1 MDFSSPTSEQDVN
14 KDGHISSAT
23 LLLVFCWCKAIFCMI
38 MTLLMAHS
46 YSNLCMKC
54 SWMYLDKILWCL
66 LSWRGWLSG
75 TKPLGVMWSSGRNFA
90 ILLDI
95 QNVLWYTVNHKLIE
109 IEQKIPLYHQLMT
122 SKAILNCVLCF
133 VGLHVSW
140 NLVWPTS
147 ADNIKKLIYGQ
158 KLTQFDLKMQ
168 YNTVLSELKWL
179 ALQLCPKFGGLVWK
193 RTLRKPISRIRLL
206 WRITK
211 RDKIQEFWTFL
222 IVTLLFWY
230 NLWNT
235 VQIMLKSWKKLGKK
249 PILSLDLG
257 FSLLFCT
264 FPGNAFPGVFKG
276 LRGHFSGL
284 ERASL
289 MKFSGKVSYTIWQ
302 RTYEKFF

>member
-1 MDFSSPTSEQDVN
+1 MLFDVFWWAFVLFN
-14 KDGHISSAT
+14 VLKRLAIRYKT
-23 LLLVFCWCKAIFCMI
+23 TWRYVIFWKKFC
-38 MTLLMAHS
+38 S
-46 YSNLCMKC
+46 
-54 SWMYLDKILWCL
+54 
-66 LSWRGWLSG
+66 
-75 TKPLGVMWSSGRNFA
+75 FA

-211 RDKIQEFWTFL
+211 RDKIKKFWTFL
-222 IVTLLFWY
+222 IVTLLFD
-230 NLWNT
+230 
-235 VQIMLKSWKKLGKK
+235 IICG
-249 PILSLDLG
+249 ILY
-257 FSLLFCT
+257 
-264 FPGNAFPGVFKG
+264 K
-276 LRGHFSGL
+276 
-284 ERASL
+284 
-289 MKFSGKVSYTIWQ
+289 
-302 RTYEKFF
+302 